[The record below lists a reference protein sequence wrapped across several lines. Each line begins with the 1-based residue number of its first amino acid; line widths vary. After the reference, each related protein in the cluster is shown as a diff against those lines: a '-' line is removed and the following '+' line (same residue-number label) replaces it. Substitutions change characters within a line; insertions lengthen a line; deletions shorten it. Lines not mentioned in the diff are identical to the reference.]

1 MKRLSKTSISM
12 MTAGA
17 LVLTAVPAASAL
29 TNEQLE
35 DFVTNPPAKIET
47 EDGVFAWDAD
57 SGEYVPAARG
67 DQSANSYMKTNAEPA
82 TDIDS
87 LKANPN
93 AAESVPNEGLRRVG
107 DQGREGDII
116 VTDKGN
122 GEKETTTVSAPAE
135 TPSDSKNIPVSLK
148 KGDTIK
154 DSKGEVQFTADE
166 DGIFAVLHEGD
177 VIEDSNGMNV
187 TSLRN
192 PNAAPADP
200 AEPVPSD
207 TPDENNGLSIGALA
221 ALGIIALPLALTIGG
236 IVYKL
241 VKDHA
246 GNHVYVP
253 ADKAGQAVSADDKA
267 ASDKLI
273 ADNVDEINRQAA
285 EAEKAGQPVEKIDG
299 ANGASVDAA
308 ARANQQAHNAD
319 NQKSGARGI
328 AAQTGSNVLAGGLI
342 ALVVASIRGQPLMLL
357 AAVS

>member
-154 DSKGEVQFTADE
+154 DSKGV
-166 DGIFAVLHEGD
+166 
-177 VIEDSNGMNV
+177 
-187 TSLRN
+187 R
-192 PNAAPADP
+192 P
-200 AEPVPSD
+200 
-207 TPDENNGLSIGALA
+207 
-221 ALGIIALPLALTIGG
+221 GG
-236 IVYKL
+236 
-241 VKDHA
+241 
-246 GNHVYVP
+246 
-253 ADKAGQAVSADDKA
+253 
-267 ASDKLI
+267 
-273 ADNVDEINRQAA
+273 
-285 EAEKAGQPVEKIDG
+285 
-299 ANGASVDAA
+299 
-308 ARANQQAHNAD
+308 
-319 NQKSGARGI
+319 
-328 AAQTGSNVLAGGLI
+328 
-342 ALVVASIRGQPLMLL
+342 
-357 AAVS
+357 